1 MAFYYARYCTKVG
14 ETLSINFIDR
24 REIIANDFT
33 KQGHAAWFFSIGFSI
48 LAERDYE
55 TASNSSDWHGQVQ
68 VGVTGG
74 FGTVMPA
81 VYNLK

>member
-1 MAFYYARYCTKVG
+1 LAFYYARYCTKIG

-33 KQGHAAWFFSIGFSI
+33 NQGQAAWFFSIGFSI

-55 TASNSSDWHGQVQ
+55 TDSNSGDWHGEIQVW
-68 VGVTGG
+68 VTGG